1 MGPAD
6 GAVVC
11 TGVGVVSPLGIG
23 KAAFWRGLVEG
34 RRGIAPLSL
43 FEAGEGRWAAELK
56 DFSPEELLGAK
67 GLRLLDRLTRIAL
80 TAAALALQD
89 AGLAGSAPERTGVVL
104 SSTCGSPA
112 SRSAFYLDALEA
124 GFRGLNPAL
133 FANTVV
139 NSPASQVAIRFGL
152 RGPNATVA
160 AGFGGGVDALEYAA
174 DLLRAGR
181 AEVILAGG
189 AEELGEL
196 AFHSF
201 ERAGFC
207 APPGAEPPPG
217 PYARGRRGGLLGEGG
232 AVLVLET
239 AAGARRRGAAPLAEY
254 AGGAAATAPA
264 AYGRYDGRGR
274 ALATAVRGALL
285 QSRTAGADITWV
297 AAGANGALVGDAA
310 EARVLRAALGAA
322 PAVSASKGALGETFS
337 AGAAFQAATAVL
349 GLAHGE
355 MPPTAGVETVDRR
368 CQVDLASGRKT
379 PGPVL
384 ITADGPLGSAA
395 AAVLRPV
402 PGAGQTKKRR

>member
-1 MGPAD
+1 MVPAD
-6 GAVVC
+6 EAVVC
-11 TGVGVVSPLGIG
+11 TGVGVVSSLGTG
-23 KAAFWRGLVEG
+23 KDAFWQALVEG
-34 RRGIAPLSL
+34 RSGVAPLSL
-43 FEAGEGRWAAELK
+43 FEAGDGRWAVELK
-56 DFSPEELLGAK
+56 DFAPEQILGTK

-80 TAAALALQD
+80 ATASLALQD
-89 AGLAGSAPERTGVVL
+89 AGLAEAAPERTGVVL

-160 AGFGGGVDALEYAA
+160 AGFGGGLDALEYAA

-181 AEVILAGG
+181 AEVVLAGG
-189 AEELGEL
+189 VEELGEL

-201 ERAGFC
+201 ERVGLC
-207 APPGAEPPPG
+207 APPGPEPPPG
-217 PYARGRRGGLLGEGG
+217 PYARGRRGVLLGEGG

-239 AAGARRRGAAPLAEY
+239 AAAARRRGAVPLAEY
-254 AGGAAATAPA
+254 AGGATAMQSA
-264 AYGRYDGRGR
+264 VYGRYDGRGQ
-274 ALATAVRGALL
+274 ALSTAVQGALR
-285 QSRTAGADITWV
+285 QSGTAADDIAWV
-297 AAGANGALVGDAA
+297 AAGANGALVGDAV
-310 EARVLRAALGAA
+310 EARVLGATLDRV

-337 AGAAFQAATAVL
+337 AGAAFQAAAAVL
-349 GLAHGE
+349 GLMHGA

-368 CQVDLASGRKT
+368 CSIDLAAGKRT

-384 ITADGPLGSAA
+384 ITADGPLGTAA
-395 AAVLRPV
+395 AGVVRPV
-402 PGAGQTKKRR
+402 PGTV